1 MSEIIVLLAGILI
14 ASFIVVSYV
23 ALFIYPL
30 KSGAPYVPS
39 NPEVVTSMIGMAN
52 LGPGK
57 VAADL
62 GSGDGRIVVAIAN
75 TGAEAHGYE
84 ISPPLV
90 ALSRSKLKKLN
101 LNNAFIHKKDFWKED
116 LSGYDAIFMYQLP
129 YVMQKIEPKFLDSLK
144 PGAVVISNAF
154 SIKKWKPFRSE
165 NSIFAYNVGENTGN
179 KDSSQH

>member
-1 MSEIIVLLAGILI
+1 MLDIIILLVGILI
-14 ASFIVVSYV
+14 ASFIVIFYI

-39 NPEVVTSMIGMAN
+39 NPEVVETMIEMSG

-62 GSGDGRIVVAIAN
+62 GSGDGRIVIAIAN

-90 ALSRSKLKKLN
+90 ALSKSKLKKLN
-101 LNNAFIHKKDFWKED
+101 LTNAFIHKKDFWKED

-129 YVMQKIEPKFLDSLK
+129 YVMQKIEPKFLNSLK
-144 PGAVVISNAF
+144 PGAVVVSNAF
-154 SIKKWKPFRSE
+154 SIKKWKPFKSKD
-165 NSIFAYNVGENTGN
+165 SIFAYNVGDNIGN
-179 KDSSQH
+179 NN